1 MFLPSNDGII
11 CDFCGTIYKDQFEYY
26 STRSVEYQMLQNI
39 RSAPRDAGLN
49 SDICISCYN
58 ILMEDVKNNLGI
70 HHKDKIKCDL
80 SKTWK
85 SGTFVYYIIYFDK
98 VVVNRNSEE
107 ENQVKVEKN
116 VMDLNV
122 INGMD
127 KLIERTQ
134 VIKKKTEIQ
143 GETWS

>member
-26 STRSVEYQMLQNI
+26 STRSIEYQIVQNR

-49 SDICISCYN
+49 SDICLSCYD
-58 ILMEDVKNNLGI
+58 ILMEDVKDNLGTYR
-70 HHKDKIKCDL
+70 KDKIKCDL

-98 VVVNRNSEE
+98 VTVNREGGE
-107 ENQVKVEKN
+107 DNQVKVEKN
-116 VMDLNV
+116 IMDLNV

-134 VIKKKTEIQ
+134 VIRKKMETQ
-143 GETWS
+143 GEAWS